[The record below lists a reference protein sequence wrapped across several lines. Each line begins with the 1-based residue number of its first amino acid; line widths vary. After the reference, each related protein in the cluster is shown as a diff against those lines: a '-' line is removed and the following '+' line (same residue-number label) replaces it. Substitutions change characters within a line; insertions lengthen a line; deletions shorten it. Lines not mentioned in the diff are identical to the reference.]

1 MGISVASL
9 FLVAASV
16 VVDIA
21 IVLQDVAVLKWQTV
35 VCILH
40 VEKLRLC
47 IHYKMACKTK
57 SVPRGLWL
65 TVSVQWRK
73 QMLEKALS
81 IASAS

>member
-9 FLVAASV
+9 FRVAASV

-21 IVLQDVAVLKWQTV
+21 IVPQAVAVLKWQTV
-35 VCILH
+35 VCILQ

-47 IHYKMACKTK
+47 IHYKMAHKTK
-57 SVPRGLWL
+57 SVPRELWL

-73 QMLEKALS
+73 QMLEKPLS

>member
-9 FLVAASV
+9 FRVAASV

-21 IVLQDVAVLKWQTV
+21 IVPQDVAVLKWQTV
-35 VCILH
+35 VCILQ
-40 VEKLRLC
+40 VENLRLC

-57 SVPRGLWL
+57 SVPRELWL

-81 IASAS
+81 TASAS